1 MSAGRPTPPTRFTR
15 AEQKARA
22 RRRSKEA
29 GIALIMVLGAIAVL
43 TVMLAEFQDDTSA
56 EVASAMADRDSVQA
70 EYMARSAVNL
80 SRLLIASE
88 PTIRTAIAPLFML
101 MRKTP

>member
-1 MSAGRPTPPTRFTR
+1 MTGLEAQSQLPKPQAQGLSR

-43 TVMLAEFQDDTSA
+43 TVAGDWKSVELNTAALIEFH
-56 EVASAMADRDSVQA
+56 VPR
-70 EYMARSAVNL
+70 
-80 SRLLIASE
+80 
-88 PTIRTAIAPLFML
+88 
-101 MRKTP
+101 